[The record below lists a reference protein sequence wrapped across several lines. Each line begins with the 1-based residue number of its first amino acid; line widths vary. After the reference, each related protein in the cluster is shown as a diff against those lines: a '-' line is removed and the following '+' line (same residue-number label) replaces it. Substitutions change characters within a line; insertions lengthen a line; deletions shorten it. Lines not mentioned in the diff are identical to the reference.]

1 MLLFPSKH
9 KPGFSVC
16 PETNQ
21 TPSRDEDEYV
31 EGLLETETEEISDK
45 VKKSYNKK
53 KNIKK
58 SKKKI
63 NRGNKKKK
71 ETMLCMMST
80 NAAQLK
86 GKLGSFKSELKSCN
100 AGIFTVQETHYA
112 TKGKLQIENFEVFE
126 AIRKKVKGGT
136 MIGVHKGL
144 KPFLIEE
151 YSSEFE
157 LLVVEVKIANK
168 DIRIISGYGPQE
180 NWPEV

>member
-1 MLLFPSKH
+1 M
-9 KPGFSVC
+9 
-16 PETNQ
+16 
-21 TPSRDEDEYV
+21 

-45 VKKSYNKK
+45 VKKSNNKK
-53 KNIKK
+53 KNVKK

-112 TKGKLQIENFEVFE
+112 TKGKLQVENFEVFE
-126 AIRKKVKGGT
+126 AIRKEG
-136 MIGVHKGL
+136 
-144 KPFLIEE
+144 
-151 YSSEFE
+151 
-157 LLVVEVKIANK
+157 
-168 DIRIISGYGPQE
+168 
-180 NWPEV
+180 